1 MRRSQVMKVLY
12 ANIGA
17 LPYYIY
23 KDKKKQP
30 YESFRV
36 KRWGKNPTPHVVH
49 KSCGN
54 GNRIAYPS
62 IKVEERKCSTKNAHF
77 LSFFIYIFDNQKKIR
92 TLFTSFRDVKR
103 LEIPPIIA
111 NFTRKNKN
119 SNG

>member
-36 KRWGKNPTPHVVH
+36 KCWGGNSSPHVVH

-77 LSFFIYIFDNQKKIR
+77 LSFSYIFLTIRKKNA
-92 TLFTSFRDVKR
+92 LFLRP
-103 LEIPPIIA
+103 LE
-111 NFTRKNKN
+111 T
-119 SNG
+119 

>member
-77 LSFFIYIFDNQKKIR
+77 LSFSYIFLTIRKKYA
-92 TLFTSFRDVKR
+92 LFLRP
-103 LEIPPIIA
+103 LE
-111 NFTRKNKN
+111 T
-119 SNG
+119 

>member
-1 MRRSQVMKVLY
+1 MIKVLY
-12 ANIGA
+12 GNIGA

-23 KDKKKQP
+23 KDEKDQP

-36 KRWGKNPTPHVVH
+36 KRWSENSSSHVVH

-54 GNRIAYPS
+54 GNRIACPS
-62 IKVEERKCSTKNAHF
+62 IKVEERKCSAKNAHF
-77 LSFFIYIFDNQKKIR
+77 LSFFVHIFDNQEKIR
-92 TLFTSFRDVKR
+92 TLFTSLRDVKR

-111 NFTRKNKN
+111 NFTQKNKN

>member
-1 MRRSQVMKVLY
+1 MMKVLY

-36 KRWGKNPTPHVVH
+36 KCWGGNSSPHVVH

-77 LSFFIYIFDNQKKIR
+77 LSFSYIFLTIRKKYA
-92 TLFTSFRDVKR
+92 LFLRPLRDVKG